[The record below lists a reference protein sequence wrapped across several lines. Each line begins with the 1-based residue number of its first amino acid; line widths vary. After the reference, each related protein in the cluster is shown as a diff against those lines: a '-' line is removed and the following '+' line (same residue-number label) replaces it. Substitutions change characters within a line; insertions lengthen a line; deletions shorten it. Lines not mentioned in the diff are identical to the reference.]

1 MNHDTGILFVLSGP
15 SGTGKS
21 TVISGLLAR
30 RKDIRFSVS
39 MTTRLPRP
47 GEKNGK
53 NYVFCSRENFER
65 AIAQDLF
72 LEYTEYSGEYY
83 GTPKKDVAA
92 CLAAGYDLLLDI
104 EVDGAMQIMEKCPD
118 AVSVFL
124 CPPSLQELENRLRAR
139 GTESEEKI
147 LSRLARAKIECKS
160 AYKYSYIVV
169 NDALETAVRELDAII
184 CAEHCRKELRYCS
197 YINT

>member
-53 NYVFCSRENFER
+53 NYVFC
-65 AIAQDLF
+65 
-72 LEYTEYSGEYY
+72 YTEYSGEYY